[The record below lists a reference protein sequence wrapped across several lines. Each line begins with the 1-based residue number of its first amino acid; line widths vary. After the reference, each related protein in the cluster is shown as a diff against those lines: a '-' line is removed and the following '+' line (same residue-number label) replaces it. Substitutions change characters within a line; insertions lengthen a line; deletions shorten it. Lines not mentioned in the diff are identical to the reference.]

1 MARNN
6 KALALREIGV
16 DDDALKRTATEERG
30 FLLDA
35 EGKVTPIRRRT
46 SVFIILR
53 DSGSLTPNQSAAAV
67 RLMWIYATMRGIQG
81 LPDEDLQRIRPHDED
96 RGNPDLVYIGLV
108 KARGANWAKGEYDRI
123 LNRVG
128 PLSAA
133 LLDTL
138 FYDFLECDHEPP
150 VRNANGKVQ
159 PRWRLKVK
167 EFFKKRGRVVTLPN
181 EENLAVWI
189 ACEELQRVMT

>member
-6 KALALREIGV
+6 KALALREIGA
-16 DDDALKRTATEERG
+16 DDQAIKRTAKEEIG
-30 FLLDA
+30 HLLDKN
-35 EGKVTPIRRRT
+35 GTVTPIRRRT
-46 SVFIILR
+46 SVFTILR

-67 RLMWIYATMRGIQG
+67 RLMWVYATMRGIQG
-81 LPDEDLQRIRPHDED
+81 LPDEDTKRIFDKVD
-96 RGNPDLVYIGLV
+96 QSKPDLVYIGLV
-108 KARGANWAKGEYDRI
+108 KARGANWAKGEYERI
-123 LNRVG
+123 QSRIG
-128 PLSAA
+128 PLSAE

-150 VRNANGKVQ
+150 VRNSNGKIQ

-167 EFFKKRGRVVTLPN
+167 AFFKARGRSMSIGN
-181 EENLAVWI
+181 EENLAVWM

>member
-6 KALALREIGV
+6 KALALREIGA
-16 DDDALKRTATEERG
+16 DDQAIKRTAKEEIG
-30 FLLDA
+30 HLLDKD
-35 EGKVTPIRRRT
+35 GTVTPIRRRT
-46 SVFIILR
+46 SVFTILR
-53 DSGSLTPNQSAAAV
+53 DSGCLTPNQSAAAV

-81 LPDEDLQRIRPHDED
+81 LPDEDIRRVFDKVD
-96 RGNPDLVYIGLV
+96 QGKPDLVYIGLV
-108 KARGANWAKGEYDRI
+108 KARGANWAKSEYDRI

-128 PLSAA
+128 PLSAE

-150 VRNANGKVQ
+150 VRNSNGKIQ

-167 EFFKKRGRVVTLPN
+167 EFYKKRGRVVSVAN
-181 EENLAVWI
+181 EENFAVWY